1 MFSSGAMFGAQASQ
15 GFVMDTQPG
24 NLALESSPKK
34 PRQDVKETCLPV
46 TIRAV
51 EVAFQQRG
59 ETGEDLKFYGSAE
72 PQMVIVVAAV
82 ESVVRQAASLEV
94 MLNDGTAR
102 IKARYFVMDK
112 SDELDRIVAGSYV
125 SAFGEVRAAPVQHL
139 SLKGMR
145 LVESAD
151 EVSYHMIEVAHAA
164 LQLQKHATGYPKDP
178 ATPSK
183 AASKDEA
190 ILSAEQF
197 TPQKP
202 GTATVANSASVA
214 ATADL
219 PPAVGPALAMDP
231 AEQAAVKLQQDVP
244 MPSKQPA
251 IGVELRAAA
260 LSLLRD
266 AAVGPEGLHLD
277 VIMQKVGGSGDEVRS
292 IITELVD
299 DGELYS
305 TITEAHFAA
314 L

>member
-1 MFSSGAMFGAQASQ
+1 MFGVQASQ

-24 NLALESSPKK
+24 NLASEGTAKK
-34 PRQDVKETCLPV
+34 ARQEVKETCLPV

-51 EVAFQQRG
+51 EVAFEQRG

-94 MLNDGTAR
+94 MLNDGTGR
-102 IKARYFVMDK
+102 IKARYFVMDQN

-125 SAFGEVRAAPVQHL
+125 NAFGEVRAAPVQHL
-139 SLKGMR
+139 ALKGMR
-145 LVESAD
+145 PVESAD

-164 LQLQKHATGYPKDP
+164 LQLQKRSTGQPKDP

-190 ILSAEQF
+190 MPPTDLL

-202 GTATVANSASVA
+202 GTAPMANSISVPA
-214 ATADL
+214 ATAEL
-219 PPAVGPALAMDP
+219 PPAVPAGPAAEP
-231 AEQAAVKLQQDVP
+231 ASKPQADTPLP
-244 MPSKQPA
+244 PKQAP
-251 IGVELRAAA
+251 IGAELRAAVLA
-260 LSLLRD
+260 LLRD

-277 VIMQKVGGSGDEVRS
+277 AITQKVGNSEEDVRS
-292 IITELVD
+292 MVTELVD

>member
-1 MFSSGAMFGAQASQ
+1 MFSSGALFGAQASQ

-24 NLALESSPKK
+24 NIASEGMAKK
-34 PRQDVKETCLPV
+34 PRQEVKETCLPV

-51 EVAFQQRG
+51 EVAFEQRG
-59 ETGEDLKFYGSAE
+59 DTGEDLKFYGSAE

-82 ESVVRQAASLEV
+82 ESVVRQAASIEV

-102 IKARYFVMDK
+102 IKARYFVMDQK
-112 SDELDRIVAGSYV
+112 SDELDRIVRGGYV

-139 SLKGMR
+139 ALKGMR
-145 LVESAD
+145 PVDSAD

-164 LQLQKHATGYPKDP
+164 LQLQKRSTGQPKEL

-183 AASKDEA
+183 AVSKSEIMPPMDQ
-190 ILSAEQF
+190 L

-202 GTATVANSASVA
+202 GTATVVNASSLRA
-214 ATADL
+214 DTADL
-219 PPAVGPALAMDP
+219 PAAASAEPVPQVNTSRLQPDVSVPA
-231 AEQAAVKLQQDVP
+231 KLHP
-244 MPSKQPA
+244 TGA
-251 IGVELRAAA
+251 ELRAAVLA
-260 LSLLRD
+260 LLRD

-277 VIMQKVGGSGDEVRS
+277 VIGQKVGSAEDEVRS
-292 IITELVD
+292 TITELVD
-299 DGELYS
+299 DGELFN